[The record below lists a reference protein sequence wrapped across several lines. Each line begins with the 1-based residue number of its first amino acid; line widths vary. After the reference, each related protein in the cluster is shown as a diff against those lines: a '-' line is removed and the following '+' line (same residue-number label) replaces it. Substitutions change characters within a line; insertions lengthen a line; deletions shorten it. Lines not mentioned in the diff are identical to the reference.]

1 MKNSIESQF
10 DLAIDLIKNSK
21 NIGIASHVSPDGDNI
36 GSILALGN
44 ALEKINKKI
53 FILKTDDIPK
63 DFLFLPGISKI
74 IDYEDN
80 MEIDLFITLDTSDED
95 RLGKNRILLDKIEN
109 VVNIDHHISNTNFG
123 DINIVNSNAAATGEL
138 VYELIKKI
146 GIIIDK
152 DIASCIYTS
161 ISSDTG
167 SFMYDNTTSETH
179 EIAAEL
185 IKTGID
191 KSNININL
199 YQSRSIEK
207 TKLFIKILE
216 TLKFHYDNQVG
227 IIKVTQEMLNNSN
240 AKMEDTEGIISFIRE
255 ISSIEVAILLKE
267 IEEEEIKV
275 SMRSKRYADVAEIC
289 ANFNG
294 GGHIRAAGCT
304 INEPIA
310 TAEHLVLE
318 QMKKVF

>member
-44 ALEKINKKI
+44 ALEKINKKV

-63 DFLFLPGISKI
+63 DFLFLPGTNKI

-138 VYELIKKI
+138 VYKLIKKI

-179 EIAAEL
+179 EIVAEL

>member
-44 ALEKINKKI
+44 ALEKINKKV